1 VFSLI
6 AAGRGVALI
15 PRLAG
20 LCSTDRVVL
29 RPLADPPMR
38 RLAVALR
45 RGSAAAHL
53 APVVR
58 ALVDAARA
66 AEAEPPLLPGF
77 STRFDDIR
85 VLAGRSS

>member
-1 VFSLI
+1 
-6 AAGRGVALI
+6 
-15 PRLAG
+15 
-20 LCSTDRVVL
+20 
-29 RPLADPPMR
+29 MR

-45 RGSAAAHL
+45 RGSAAAPHL